1 MVTRIYC
8 HMRCLQEEVSYEFN
22 ICDHLA
28 KISSGNTCIFKYI
41 NHCKELQNAMDWL
54 GDAEE
59 MVRSLYASVVV
70 DQVEIR
76 EMKERGRIDLV
87 MRTKD
92 RPD

>member
-1 MVTRIYC
+1 MT
-8 HMRCLQEEVSYEFN
+8 
-22 ICDHLA
+22 
-28 KISSGNTCIFKYI
+28 IFG
-41 NHCKELQNAMDWL
+41 A
-54 GDAEE
+54 ASRVEE